1 MSREEQTS
9 CQWGGCTTG
18 LVFVIR
24 GAAQSAAQEVLPL
37 CLVSFRRTNSLCNH
51 KNVRWEGLC
60 LAPSQVVSGVS
71 VSLMEVMRE
80 PDSKSYL
87 SQKGKTVLCGMLS
100 VFQNAKGWKDFG
112 TYKFGGKHLNHLCLL
127 EERGLGK
134 VQHCPNLPVNL
145 PDGCYQSNL
154 ITGLVGQDAL
164 HLCSKVLGNHSNW
177 EKVGVGK
184 LGSQDTDV
192 LFFF

>member
-1 MSREEQTS
+1 MSGPITGNK
-9 CQWGGCTTG
+9 WG
-18 LVFVIR
+18 
-24 GAAQSAAQEVLPL
+24 VL
-37 CLVSFRRTNSLCNH
+37 T
-51 KNVRWEGLC
+51 
-60 LAPSQVVSGVS
+60 Q
-71 VSLMEVMRE
+71 SLMGVMRE

-134 VQHCPNLPVNL
+134 VQRCPKIPVTL
-145 PDGCYQSNL
+145 PDGCYQNNF

-164 HLCSKVLGNHSNW
+164 DFCSKVLGNHFNW

-192 LFFF
+192 LFFKFIWLCQILVATCGI

>member
-1 MSREEQTS
+1 MSGPITGNK
-9 CQWGGCTTG
+9 WG
-18 LVFVIR
+18 
-24 GAAQSAAQEVLPL
+24 VL
-37 CLVSFRRTNSLCNH
+37 T
-51 KNVRWEGLC
+51 
-60 LAPSQVVSGVS
+60 Q
-71 VSLMEVMRE
+71 SLMGVMRE

-112 TYKFGGKHLNHLCLL
+112 TYKFGVKHLNHLCLL

-134 VQHCPNLPVNL
+134 VQHCPKIPVTL
-145 PDGCYQSNL
+145 PDGCYQSNF
-154 ITGLVGQDAL
+154 ITGLVGQDTL
-164 HLCSKVLGNHSNW
+164 DLCSKVLGNHSNW

-192 LFFF
+192 LFFKFIWLCQILVATCGI